1 MDQATRRKKPSKAGE
16 RVFKTKTYNIPSL
29 TELRKSLGYGHRG
42 EEQDIAFKRALTA
55 QVETFVSRDNLPGV
69 SFTKWKTPAHQ
80 KGLQDMTKDFLFVK
94 GKGLE
99 FWPDDP
105 NSPKKRPL
113 EYTRDYEEIHRLLT
127 KVFYRTAREHKRKQ
141 PTTSTTQD
149 STHKPKSTS
158 TKQLHS
164 NKNSNEQSPREA
176 CRDSRGQSADDPI
189 ELDNMQPTRNASGPS
204 ADVDPSAESSQRFT
218 SEQFAPLGVPD
229 GIPPEE
235 EPIDRVWEMRDDFLN
250 TQANNPTSNIHSH
263 TAHVENPYQEPNS
276 PTEDTH
282 LPRDR
287 GKRPAQ
293 GYSIQ
298 DVRPAKVPR
307 QEQGNIE
314 VVAGSST
321 SGPSSN
327 NSSANMASTSNS
339 SSSFAPTS
347 VPSQD
352 APPAD
357 PPSAAPVK
365 KRGYTHHEYKQTRS
379 SDRARKPV
387 RLPGYAREKTIDTAL
402 LTSSSEDEEEQ
413 DNDRDGGFRE
423 PPRPTVNVSNN
434 TSSRENP
441 SSTAPHSNAT
451 APAPEQP
458 LSKPSKKAPKKQA
471 STKKSSKTRA
481 PASRAKR
488 GPVQESPAGPS
499 TQRNSA
505 QQANGSSTS
514 EPGTRQSQTG
524 QPQTEQ
530 NQPPRNNPVPTGERQ
545 VIDSSTI
552 FCLRHDDEEFRPWTP
567 SADVFQMSLSELMQ
581 DLDWPGGN
589 AQTLY
594 MRLYHTSLDAPFAVY
609 IMPGDNAMFNSMRRS
624 FVRQMQRCYQ
634 RTGERNLEFELHF
647 KPLKV

>member
-16 RVFKTKTYNIPSL
+16 RVFKTKTCNIPSL

-80 KGLQDMTKDFLFVK
+80 KGLRDMTKDFLFVK

-105 NSPKKRPL
+105 NSPNKRPL

-141 PTTSTTQD
+141 STTSTTQD

-158 TKQLHS
+158 TKQPHS

-189 ELDNMQPTRNASGPS
+189 ELYNMQSTTNASGPS
-204 ADVDPSAESSQRFT
+204 VDVDPFAESTRRFT
-218 SEQFAPLGVPD
+218 FEQFVPLGVPD

-235 EPIDRVWEMRDDFLN
+235 EPIDRVWEIRDDYLN
-250 TQANNPTSNIHSH
+250 IQADNSASNIPSH
-263 TAHVENPYQEPNS
+263 TAPVKDPYQGPNS

-282 LPRDR
+282 VPRDR

-293 GYSIQ
+293 PYSIQ

-307 QEQGNIE
+307 QEQHNIE

-321 SGPSSN
+321 GDPPSN
-327 NSSANMASTSNS
+327 NPSTNMGSTINS
-339 SSSFAPTS
+339 SSNFAPIS
-347 VPSQD
+347 IPSQD

-357 PPSAAPVK
+357 PPSAIPVK
-365 KRGYTHHEYKQTRS
+365 KRGYTHHKYKQTRS
-379 SDRARKPV
+379 SDRPRKPV
-387 RLPGYAREKTIDTAL
+387 QLPGFAREQTIDIAL
-402 LTSSSEDEEEQ
+402 MTSSSEDEEEQ
-413 DNDRDGGFRE
+413 DKDRDGGLRE
-423 PPRPTVNVSNN
+423 PPRPAVNLSDDTSRREKPSSNPPRGSN
-434 TSSRENP
+434 TSRPQRS
-441 SSTAPHSNAT
+441 
-451 APAPEQP
+451 PA
-458 LSKPSKKAPKKQA
+458 
-471 STKKSSKTRA
+471 
-481 PASRAKR
+481 
-488 GPVQESPAGPS
+488 QESQAGPS
-499 TQRNSA
+499 RQRNSTQ
-505 QQANGSSTS
+505 QQANGSSRS
-514 EPGTRQSQTG
+514 GSGTRQSERG
-524 QPQTEQ
+524 QPRAERDR
-530 NQPPRNNPVPTGERQ
+530 PPRNNPVPTGERQ
-545 VIDSSTI
+545 VISSSTI
-552 FCLRHDDEEFRPWTP
+552 FCLRHDGEEFRPWTP

-594 MRLYHTSLDAPFAVY
+594 MRLYHTSLDAPFAVD

-634 RTGERNLEFELHF
+634 RTGERNLEFEIHF
-647 KPLKV
+647 KPL